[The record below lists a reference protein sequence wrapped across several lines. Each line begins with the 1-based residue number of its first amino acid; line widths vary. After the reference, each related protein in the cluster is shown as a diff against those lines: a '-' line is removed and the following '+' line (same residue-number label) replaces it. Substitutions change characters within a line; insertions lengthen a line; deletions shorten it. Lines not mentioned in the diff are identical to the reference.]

1 MRVVVLRSEEIRF
14 LFSRTYQ
21 QFNKSYICLYF
32 LKDVKCATLMEIDE
46 ATLMEIATEMKNCS
60 RLKDIFNFNVL

>member
-32 LKDVKCATLMEIDE
+32 LKDVKCAE
-46 ATLMEIATEMKNCS
+46 AILMEIATGMKNCS
-60 RLKDIFNFNVL
+60 RLKDILNFNVL